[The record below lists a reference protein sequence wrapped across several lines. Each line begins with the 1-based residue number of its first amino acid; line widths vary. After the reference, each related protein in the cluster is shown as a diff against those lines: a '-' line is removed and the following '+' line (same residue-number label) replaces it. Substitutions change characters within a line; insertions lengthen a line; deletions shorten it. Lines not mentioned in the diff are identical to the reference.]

1 MGTNYY
7 FVPKKNRI
15 EKLNRML
22 TQTDKLFF
30 FIGYS
35 SMHIGKSSLGW
46 TFTFQ
51 ATEHYKSYKELLTFY
66 ENNKRLIEI
75 HDEYGEKIEI
85 EEFKEL
91 VERKRKEPNNHCLYM
106 RKEYPGEDHGDYL
119 DEEGNSFSKSDFS

>member
-35 SMHIGKSSLGW
+35 PIHIGKSSLGW

-51 ATEHYKSYKELLTFY
+51 ATEQYKSYKELLTFY

-75 HDEYGEKIEI
+75 HDEYDKKIEI

-91 VERKRKEPNNHCLYM
+91 VARKRKEPNNHCLYM
-106 RKEYPGEDHGDYL
+106 RKEYPGEDYGDYL

>member
-15 EKLNRML
+15 EKLNRTL

-51 ATEHYKSYKELLTFY
+51 ETEQYKSYKELLTFY
-66 ENNKRLIEI
+66 ENNKKLIEI
-75 HDEYGEKIEI
+75 HDEYGKKIEI

-106 RKEYPGEDHGDYL
+106 RKEYPGEDYGDYL